1 VQIDS
6 TPPDA
11 IVYASGM
18 IPITRMLR
26 TGVVV
31 DVIGAILSV
40 LGVALVAKAV
50 GLA

>member
-1 VQIDS
+1 MINS
-6 TPPDA
+6 TAPNA

-31 DVIGAILSV
+31 EVIGAILCMV
-40 LGVALVAKAV
+40 GVSLMAKLV